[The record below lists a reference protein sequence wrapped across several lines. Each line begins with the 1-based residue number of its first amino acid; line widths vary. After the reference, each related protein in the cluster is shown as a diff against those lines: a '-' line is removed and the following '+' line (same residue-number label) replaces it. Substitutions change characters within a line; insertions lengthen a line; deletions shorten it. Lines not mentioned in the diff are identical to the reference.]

1 MQILKL
7 TNDELQLSVNMKT
20 VTVNTRGIQMTVD
33 NKEILLSLSDAERI
47 KEAYEMYYY
56 EQDVLDYIQ
65 DTAGFFEKSLLQQY
79 PDIMND
85 KEVISSVLN
94 LYAINRDAAQNDN
107 DATTGWRDCLDQ
119 AFRDILSCN
128 KGEDND
134 EN

>member
-107 DATTGWRDCLDQ
+107 DATAVWRDCLDQ

>member
-128 KGEDND
+128 KKYKDWRR
-134 EN
+134 